1 MHLAQAGQI
10 TRRARFR
17 FFRDLGEDA
26 SDLLLLALA
35 DAAALTGGS
44 PLAVWVAEGG
54 TVVRELMAGAEEVAA
69 AATMPQLLRGQDV
82 MEAFHLPPG
91 RAVGRLLGRA
101 REAQAL
107 GLVTTREE
115 ALDYLRR
122 GGVADA

>member
-44 PLAVWVAEGG
+44 PLAVWAGEGG
-54 TVVRELMAGAEEVAA
+54 AVVRDLMAGAESAAA
-69 AATMPQLLRGQDV
+69 AATTPPLLRGQEV

-91 RAVGRLLGRA
+91 PEVGRLLERA

-107 GLVTTREE
+107 GLVTTREQ

-122 GGVADA
+122 SDDVDA